1 MLGFFDSLSKSIQK
15 LIDEHAPQVPNK
27 SLKDPATDGAACD
40 AKHHQVVFD
49 DNSTLKVIDVI
60 VNPNEVEIFHT
71 HERCAVMYVDIP
83 ANIILEMP
91 QQIIIINNPA
101 QRFAVIPEEGLH
113 RVTNTD
119 IKQFRAFRFEIKADI
134 CSLPDFE
141 ALSEK
146 IRVLIESKKE
156 ELDAIRKK
164 ALEEEEDKLLHNVPK
179 ALTLQFAADTTKAK
193 PLNVKPS
200 LPAGQPKET
209 LKL

>member
-1 MLGFFDSLSKSIQK
+1 MLGFFNSLSKSIQK
-15 LIDEHAPQVPNK
+15 LIDEHAPQVPSK

-49 DNSTLKVIDVI
+49 DNTTLKVIDVI
-60 VNPNEVEIFHT
+60 VDPNEIETFHT
-71 HERCAVMYVDIP
+71 HERCAVMYVDMP

-91 QQIIIINNPA
+91 EQIIIINNPA
-101 QRFAVIPEEGLH
+101 QRFTVIPEEGLH

-119 IKQFRAFRFEIKADI
+119 VKQFRAFRFEINADI
-134 CSLPDFE
+134 CSLPDFK

-164 ALEEEEDKLLHNVPK
+164 ALEEEKDKLLRDVPK
-179 ALTLQFAADTTKAK
+179 VLTLQFAAVTTKATM
-193 PLNVKPS
+193 LQMIPS
-200 LPAGQPKET
+200 ITLEQPSQSIKF
-209 LKL
+209 